1 MREAVLTKRKEEIRY
16 READKKTFKDAK
28 DAALLY
34 LNTCPTEVI
43 HRFINRSW
51 CFMSAY
57 WLGLTGKA
65 ADWAVHEQKQ
75 HHSVSQAAMM
85 ALESILTH

>member
-28 DAALLY
+28 DATLLY

-43 HRFINRSW
+43 HQFIN
-51 CFMSAY
+51 
-57 WLGLTGKA
+57 
-65 ADWAVHEQKQ
+65 
-75 HHSVSQAAMM
+75 
-85 ALESILTH
+85 